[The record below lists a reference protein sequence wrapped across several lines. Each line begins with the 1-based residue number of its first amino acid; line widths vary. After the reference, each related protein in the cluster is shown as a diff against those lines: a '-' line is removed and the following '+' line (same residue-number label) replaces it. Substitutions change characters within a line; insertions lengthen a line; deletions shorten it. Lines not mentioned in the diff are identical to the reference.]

1 MVLCFSSGQVQTH
14 CARLLA
20 ASEDQVLL
28 HFQGVGHK
36 AVCVQVHWLHMLGL
50 RLNNR
55 VSDVI
60 FTHLPIKLVE
70 FPIERGD
77 EFDVLATVVELHGGD
92 RGGEEGPGLGGRA
105 PQHLS
110 PVGEVQGG
118 QLKRTDSCSKL
129 YLLLTR
135 SCATL
140 IGQFLNI

>member
-1 MVLCFSSGQVQTH
+1 
-14 CARLLA
+14 
-20 ASEDQVLL
+20 
-28 HFQGVGHK
+28 
-36 AVCVQVHWLHMLGL
+36 MLRL

-110 PVGEVQGG
+110 SVGEVQGG
-118 QLKRTDSCSKL
+118 QLKRTVE
-129 YLLLTR
+129 
-135 SCATL
+135 AP
-140 IGQFLNI
+140 

>member
-36 AVCVQVHWLHMLGL
+36 AVCVQVHWLHMLGS

-55 VSDVI
+55 VTDVI
-60 FTHLPIKLVE
+60 FTHLAIKLVE

-92 RGGEEGPGLGGRA
+92 GGGEEGPGLGGRA

-110 PVGEVQGG
+110 SVGEVQGC
-118 QLKRTDSCSKL
+118 QLKRTDSFTL
-129 YLLLTR
+129 YFLWTR